1 MSFLSGFGSMISK
14 FFSYFAPAISIALPI
29 ATTMGKVN
37 PVVGAVLTIL
47 PGIMDA
53 VNAASIPGAVK
64 SDAVHAAAQ
73 VVFNGLS
80 ADLTGGA
87 KESYDTYKP
96 LYQALID
103 GGVAA
108 YKDATTVKVSDTG
121 GQGQAPATPKA

>member
-1 MSFLSGFGSMISK
+1 MSFLSSFGSIVSK
-14 FFSYFAPAISIALPI
+14 FFSYFAPAVSIALPI
-29 ATTMGKVN
+29 ATAAGKVN
-37 PVVGAVLTIL
+37 PIVSAVLSII

-53 VNAASIPGAVK
+53 VNAANIPGAVK

-73 VVFNGLS
+73 VVFNGLG

-108 YKDATTVKVSDTG
+108 YKDATASVPLSP
-121 GQGQAPATPKA
+121 APTIPKA